1 MRQQRRPGWLLVLLL
16 SLWLSAAAQAG
27 PKVYVEAVP
36 RQLGPDQ
43 TLRLTLT
50 VVQEVA
56 PAEQHLLME
65 SPNLALPPLDSFELL
80 SQETSSATV
89 GTQNTLRLTVQAVYQ
104 LRPLALGQVEIPS
117 LTLQYRQQG
126 QTGELVTEAIPILVQ
141 PPTGSFQLPGLPLP
155 GLLLPGLLLG
165 FLLLAP
171 LSALLIWRLRRQRRA
186 AASPAFAST
195 LKARTASQN
204 DSVSAPAPAL
214 PAPDTRN
221 QPQDPVAAL
230 QQALDT
236 GQQSPLQVAET
247 AQALFY
253 QVAAQRGWLPSAGA
267 SKAEILQHL
276 QACQDPGLDRIGS
289 FLKHSEQL
297 RYSGITPHPEA
308 VHQLLLL
315 LQNILA

>member
-1 MRQQRRPGWLLVLLL
+1 MRQLRRPGWLLVLLL
-16 SLWLSAAAQAG
+16 SLWLSAAAQAE

-36 RQLGPDQ
+36 RQLGPEQ

-104 LRPLALGQVEIPS
+104 LRPRALGQVEIPS

-141 PPTGSFQLPGLPLP
+141 PSPGGFQLPLP
-155 GLLLPGLLLG
+155 GLLLPGLLIG
-165 FLLLAP
+165 FLLLTP
-171 LSALLIWRLRRQRRA
+171 LSALLIWRLRRRRRA
-186 AASPAFAST
+186 AAAPAFVAAQSGSAAEHT
-195 LKARTASQN
+195 AAAPEPRVRASQ
-204 DSVSAPAPAL
+204 
-214 PAPDTRN
+214 
-221 QPQDPVAAL
+221 QDPVSAL
-230 QQALDT
+230 QGALES
-236 GQQSPLQVAET
+236 GQQSPLQVAEA

-276 QACQDPGLDRIGS
+276 QARQDPGLDRIGS

-308 VHQLLLL
+308 VHQLLQL

>member
-1 MRQQRRPGWLLVLLL
+1 MRQLRRYDWLLILLL
-16 SLWLSAAAQAG
+16 SLWLSAAQAE
-27 PKVYVEAVP
+27 PRVYVEAVP
-36 RQLGPDQ
+36 RELGPDQ

-89 GTQNTLRLTVQAVYQ
+89 GTQNKLRLTVQAVYQ
-104 LRPLALGQVEIPS
+104 LRPRALGQVEIPS

-126 QTGELVTEAIPILVQ
+126 QTGELVTEAIPVLVQ
-141 PPTGSFQLPGLPLP
+141 PPTGGFQVPGLRLP
-155 GLLLPGLLLG
+155 GLLLL
-165 FLLLAP
+165 FLLTAP
-171 LSALLIWRLRRQRRA
+171 LSALLIWRLRRRRATTVPAFAAALKTRA
-186 AASPAFAST
+186 AAQNGGDSERPVPPPEVAPRPSRAS
-195 LKARTASQN
+195 R
-204 DSVSAPAPAL
+204 
-214 PAPDTRN
+214 
-221 QPQDPVAAL
+221 QDPLAAL
-230 QQALDT
+230 QQALET
-236 GQQSPLQVAET
+236 GQQSPLQVVEA

-253 QVAAQRGWLPSAGA
+253 QTAAQRGWLPSAGA

-276 QACQDPGLDRIGS
+276 QARQDPGIDRIGS

-297 RYSGITPHPEA
+297 RYSGIAPRPEA
-308 VHQLLLL
+308 VHQLLQL